1 MNYNIAGE
9 IVVHLGD
16 KPDSA
21 ELCEK
26 FWIILQDAM
35 VAEFMR
41 ISALI
46 KACKNRQKSFN
57 LH

>member
-1 MNYNIAGE
+1 VIPYPILFGVASIACEFARFEIFWEFVYPMNYNIAGE

-26 FWIILQDAM
+26 F
-35 VAEFMR
+35 
-41 ISALI
+41 
-46 KACKNRQKSFN
+46 
-57 LH
+57 